1 MKAKVKTFQHP
12 IIDGDARVRGFIR
25 KIIIITKINK
35 SAKKKKEI
43 RIFY

>member
-12 IIDGDARVRGFIR
+12 IIDADARVRGFI
-25 KIIIITKINK
+25 KKIITKINK

-43 RIFY
+43 